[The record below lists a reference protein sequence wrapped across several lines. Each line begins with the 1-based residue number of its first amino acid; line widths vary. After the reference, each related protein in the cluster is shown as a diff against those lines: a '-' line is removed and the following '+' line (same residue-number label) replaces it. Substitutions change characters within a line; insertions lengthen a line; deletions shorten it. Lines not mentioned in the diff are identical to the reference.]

1 MKKVIVGLLF
11 IGVLVMGYFTYNVVC
26 DNRHIKDKINVLSE
40 SIKTNE
46 QEKNIYE
53 SKKKQLDEIKESNK
67 DKSSKYDEVD
77 AWNQEIIKY
86 LDQLLHF
93 YVF

>member
-53 SKKKQLDEIKESNK
+53 SKKK
-67 DKSSKYDEVD
+67 
-77 AWNQEIIKY
+77 
-86 LDQLLHF
+86 
-93 YVF
+93 